1 MLIQKN
7 HTAVE
12 TKITRMQKFYI
23 VPYRQEQEL
32 TQIICSYL
40 QNIEKW
46 SVLMFKASVHKRI
59 KKTQYSNN
67 TQKVSKKYNEKVK
80 RRQKI

>member
-23 VPYRQEQEL
+23 APYRQEQEL

-46 SVLMFKASVHKRI
+46 SIITFKTTARKRI
-59 KKTQYSNN
+59 KIAQYSNN
-67 TQKVSKKYNEKVK
+67 IQKVSKIYNEKVT